1 MNNIEL
7 DFQNIKSFFLIIITW
22 CLELLLLLLPDQPIS
37 QQFYSTTTIR
47 KSDRYTLNKRY
58 KKYSKTLKL
67 SFNIQHFGYVTDD
80 ESLILLTN
88 LIRLSKFEHTTNQ
101 IK

>member
-1 MNNIEL
+1 MIVTHLVKE
-7 DFQNIKSFFLIIITW
+7 IK
-22 CLELLLLLLPDQPIS
+22 
-37 QQFYSTTTIR
+37 Y
-47 KSDRYTLNKRY
+47 N
-58 KKYSKTLKL
+58 KTLKL